1 MSFKNLKTKATYS
14 SEDDSLLKD
23 FYIPVLSKAVK
34 YDRAVGYFS
43 SSMLVYAT
51 QGLSSFVKNGGRMR
65 LIIGD
70 ELDEQEYE
78 AVKSGYALKE
88 ILERFESKA
97 RSLLEEDLDQ
107 LAQYRLR
114 LLSLLIS
121 NRNLEIKLAIR
132 KKGMYHDKVGI
143 LEDKDGNEIVFQGSA
158 NETFSALSPDF
169 NYESIS
175 VYSSQRK
182 DVFDDYGLPYKN
194 KFERLWNNNSKGT
207 VVIDVPSEYYEVL
220 KTFKQT
226 NSNISDQEENEL
238 FEELK
243 VLSEKVNIPR
253 LPDTIN
259 GHKYELKPH
268 QREALNKWKTN
279 NGQGIL
285 ALATGAGKTITSIHA
300 AVKLSETGK
309 LALVIGVPYQ
319 VLADQWVDVLSLFN
333 IQPVKC
339 YMSEALWINKL
350 RSEISTFNLSPKKNF
365 IAAVV
370 VNATLSKQSF
380 QNEIAKIADP
390 NRLLFIGD
398 ECHNYS
404 NESWLK
410 KLPNAGLRIGLS
422 ATPWSVNNRSAKDN
436 LTKYFGDIV
445 ARYTIDDALAEGILT
460 QYKYYPHIVYLNA
473 QEQEDYSEVS
483 GSISQM
489 MAMKENGQK
498 INDDILTQLFMKRA
512 RLLGSID
519 DKFRFLDRMLGRSE
533 KQFHTLFYCGDGSV
547 ETDELDL
554 EEKELKRLKSSR
566 LRDVQRVSMSLNN
579 NGWKSSRFTSEV
591 SLNTRKTI
599 LNDFKAKQINA
610 VVAIR
615 VLDEGFDLPDC
626 REAYLIAS
634 SRNERQFIQRRGRIL
649 RKSDNKEFSVIH
661 DFIVLP
667 IAESIDS
674 SLRSLVRDE
683 LKRVDEFSRVALNK
697 DEVEVEI
704 RMLIEKF
711 NISEQEFRNA
721 YIEEEALSE

>member
-1 MSFKNLKTKATYS
+1 MSFQYLKTKTTYS
-14 SEDDSLLKD
+14 SEEDSLLQD

-43 SSMLVYAT
+43 SSMLVYAM
-51 QGLSSFVKNGGRMR
+51 QGLSDFVKKGGRMR

-70 ELDEQEYE
+70 ELDEQEYD
-78 AVKSGYALKE
+78 AVKSGYALRE
-88 ILERFESKA
+88 VLERFENKTKSI
-97 RSLLEEDLDQ
+97 LEEDLDH

-121 NRNLEIKLAIR
+121 NGHLEIKLALR
-132 KKGMYHDKVGI
+132 RKGMYHDKVGI
-143 LEDKDGNEIVFQGSA
+143 LEDEEGNQIVFQGSA

-175 VYSSQRK
+175 VYSSERK
-182 DVFDDYGLPYKN
+182 DVFDDYGLPYKR
-194 KFERLWNNNSKGT
+194 KFERLWNNNSTGT
-207 VVIDVPSEYYEVL
+207 IVIDVPSEHYEKFKTL
-220 KTFKQT
+220 KQITST
-226 NSNISDQEENEL
+226 ISDQVESEL

-243 VLSEKVNIPR
+243 LLSEAVNIPR

-259 GHKYELKPH
+259 GQKYELKPH
-268 QREALNKWKTN
+268 QREALNGWKAN

-319 VLADQWVDVLSLFN
+319 VLADQWVDVLSQFN

-339 YMSEALWINKL
+339 YMSESLWINKL
-350 RSEISTFNLSPKKNF
+350 RSEISTFNLSSKKNF

-404 NESWLK
+404 NESWFK

-422 ATPWSVNNRSAKDN
+422 ATPWSVSNQSAKGN
-436 LTKYFGDIV
+436 LTKYFGDII
-445 ARYTIDDALAEGILT
+445 ARYTIDDALDEGILT

-473 QEQEDYSEVS
+473 QEQEDYLEIS

-519 DKFRFLDRMLGRSE
+519 DKFRFLDRMLSHSE
-533 KQFHTLFYCGDGSV
+533 KQFHTLFYCGDGTV

-554 EEKELKRLKSSR
+554 EEKELKRLRSTR

-591 SLNTRKTI
+591 PSNKRKAI

-649 RKSDNKEFSVIH
+649 RKSDNKAFSIIH

-667 IAESIDS
+667 IGENSDS
-674 SLRSLVRDE
+674 PLKSLVRDE

-704 RMLIEKF
+704 QGLIEKF
-711 NISEQEFRNA
+711 NISEHEFRNA